1 MPDILEALY
10 QVAKDGLGADPCLID
25 DKLFKLSMTFK
36 KEIEMPELFLED
48 LEEELDQEDR

>member
-10 QVAKDGLGADPCLID
+10 QVAKDGLGADPCTID

-36 KEIEMPELFLED
+36 KEIEMPEPIEGQ
-48 LEEELDQEDR
+48 EVELDQEDG